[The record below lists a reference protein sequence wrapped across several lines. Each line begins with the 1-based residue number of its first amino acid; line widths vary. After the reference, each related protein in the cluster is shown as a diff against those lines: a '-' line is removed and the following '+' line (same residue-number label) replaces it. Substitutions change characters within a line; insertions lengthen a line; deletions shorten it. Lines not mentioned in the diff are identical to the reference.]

1 MEVGRSVDPMSGDH
15 CDFGPFLPVGDDFSH
30 AQLTLISNGL
40 VGDCTV
46 VNFSD
51 DQEELSVNMIVDNSS
66 AVVGDSQH
74 LTESVSYNSAS
85 GADDFS
91 LAMDSVVN
99 VTSGDLECVSGW

>member
-1 MEVGRSVDPMSGDH
+1 MSSDH
-15 CDFGPFLPVGDDFSH
+15 CDFGPFLPVGGNFS
-30 AQLTLISNGL
+30 QDQSTLISNGL

-51 DQEELSVNMIVDNSS
+51 DHEELSVNVIVDNSS

-74 LTESVSYNSAS
+74 LTDSVSCNSAS
-85 GADDFS
+85 DADDFS

-99 VTSGDLECVSGW
+99 